1 MKPMSSDMK
10 NRKRK
15 ENAKPSFSSD
25 SSTLIIDARSL
36 RTNVIKKANVT
47 ADRSNQSAK

>member
-1 MKPMSSDMK
+1 MSSDMK

-15 ENAKPSFSSD
+15 DKAKPSFSSD
-25 SSTLIIDARSL
+25 SSTSSIGARPL